1 MDFKNTLER
10 INYFEELLPINQM
23 ELLGIN
29 IWPILRTFY
38 VTSNDKNNFSK
49 TKFTINK
56 LKIFDFNLK
65 KIKSHDLFFSYAN
78 DPSGTIKLDNKYIQ
92 KQAFVLKK
100 YKSNN
105 LKTIE
110 FGLPN
115 DSNKRDSFQITG
127 LYVFFKIFYF
137 FNYKKKKILK
147 LELTNLKERINSD
160 LIKYD
165 ISFCENEIKEFF
177 CRKYFFDLL
186 LNYLKTKSIYLKSF
200 NNINA
205 FAICA
210 SSKDLNIE
218 TYEYQHGQQGEY
230 SLAYSSWKNIPK
242 TGYSMLPKVFLLWDS
257 IFSVKFEKWI
267 SNQDYHRLEIV
278 ENFWFKYVNTNSYL
292 FPKITIDNDYINVVV
307 CLQSLKI
314 PESVI
319 ELLNNEDSLKWHF
332 RLHPKDLG
340 KIEIFKKT
348 LNQIGINPLKVDL
361 ITTNQT
367 PIESVLK
374 SFNTFITEW
383 STVAYEAYLNEKKSI
398 VIGNKGY
405 NAYHFFIK
413 GGGILFAE
421 NSKDL
426 LKYLIS
432 K

>member
-348 LNQIGINPLKVDL
+348 LDQMGINPLKVDL

-383 STVAYEAYLNEKKSI
+383 STVAYEAYLNGKKSI

>member
-1 MDFKNTLER
+1 MDFKDTLER
-10 INYFEELLPINQM
+10 INYFEETLPISQI

-38 VTSNDKNNFSK
+38 VSAYNKNHFLKS
-49 TKFTINK
+49 KFTIDK
-56 LKIFDFNLK
+56 IKIFDFNLK
-65 KIKSHDLFFSYAN
+65 KIKSKDLFFSYAN
-78 DPSGTIKLDNKYIQ
+78 DPSGTIRLDKKHIQ

-100 YKSNN
+100 YRSKN

-110 FGLPN
+110 FGLPSS
-115 DSNKRDSFQITG
+115 SNNRESFQITG
-127 LYVFFKIFYF
+127 LYFFFKIFFF

-147 LELTNLKERINSD
+147 SELINLKERIIND
-160 LIKYD
+160 LTYYD
-165 ISFCENEIKEFF
+165 IPFYDNEIKEFF
-177 CRKYFFDLL
+177 CKKYFFDIL
-186 LNYLKTKSIYLKSF
+186 LNYLKPKSIYLKSF

-218 TYEYQHGQQGEY
+218 TFEYQHGQQGEY
-230 SLAYSSWKNIPK
+230 SLTYSSWKNIPK
-242 TGYSMLPKVFLLWDS
+242 EGYSILPKVFMLWDK
-257 IFSVKFEKWI
+257 IFSAKFEKWI
-267 SNQDYHRLEIV
+267 SNQEYHRLEIV
-278 ENFWFKYVNTNSYL
+278 ENYWVKFVKSNSYL

-314 PESVI
+314 PELII
-319 ELLNNEDSLKWHF
+319 ELLNNEDRLKWHF

>member
-1 MDFKNTLER
+1 MDFKDTLER
-10 INYFEELLPINQM
+10 INYFEELLPISKM

-38 VTSNDKNNFSK
+38 VSTNDKNYFLKSK
-49 TKFTINK
+49 ITFNK

-65 KIKSHDLFFSYAN
+65 KIKSNDLFFSYAN
-78 DPSGTIKLDNKYIQ
+78 DPSGTIKLDKKYIQ

-100 YKSNN
+100 YKSKD
-105 LKTIE
+105 LKTVE
-110 FGLPN
+110 FGLPIGS
-115 DSNKRDSFQITG
+115 SNKDSFQITG
-127 LYVFFKIFYF
+127 LYFLFKIFFF

-147 LELTNLKERINSD
+147 SELINLKETIIKD
-160 LIKYD
+160 LTYYD
-165 ISFCENEIKEFF
+165 IPFYDNEIKEFF

-186 LNYLKTKSIYLKSF
+186 LNYLKPKSIYLKSF

-218 TYEYQHGQQGEY
+218 TFEYQHGQQGER
-230 SLAYSSWKNIPK
+230 SLTYSSWKNIPK
-242 TGYSMLPKVFLLWDS
+242 EGYSILPKVFMLWDKM
-257 IFSVKFEKWI
+257 FSTKFEWI
-267 SNQDYHRLEIV
+267 SDQDYHSLEIV
-278 ENFWFKYVNTNSYL
+278 ENYWIKFVKSNSHL
-292 FPKITIDNDYINVVV
+292 FPKIKIDNNCINVVV

-314 PESVI
+314 PDLVI
-319 ELLNNEDSLKWHF
+319 ELLNNEDRLKWHF

-348 LNQIGINPLKVDL
+348 LDQMGINPLKVDL

-374 SFNTFITEW
+374 SYNTFITEW
-383 STVAYEAYLNEKKSI
+383 STVAYEAYSNGNKSI
-398 VIGNKGY
+398 VIGNKGF

-421 NSKDL
+421 NSNDL
-426 LKYLIS
+426 LKHIIS